1 MPLFHY
7 LSIHVRSQ
15 CQTLEDLWSLAHII
29 FELQKYCEFCCHMLI
44 LLVLYVFV
52 KSQQLQISFIS
63 LCCTCVVVDEFDSLD
78 VLNNANHC
86 VEDFCSR
93 VFNGDHQ
100 LPC

>member
-29 FELQKYCEFCCHMLI
+29 FELQKSCEFCCHMLI

-52 KSQQLQISFIS
+52 KSQQLKISFIF

-93 VFNGDHQ
+93 VFNGDYQ
-100 LPC
+100 PPC